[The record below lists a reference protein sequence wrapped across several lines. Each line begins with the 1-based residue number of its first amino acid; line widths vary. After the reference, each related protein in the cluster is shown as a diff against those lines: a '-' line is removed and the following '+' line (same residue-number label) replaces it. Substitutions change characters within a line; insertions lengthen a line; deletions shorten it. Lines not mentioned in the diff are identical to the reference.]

1 MIVYLKVLAAAI
13 GLLKMT
19 GPFKGECKVRAV
31 HFQDGVVYIDL
42 PVNAETKSN
51 AIHSLFWNSRQSHAV
66 VQAEQTQT
74 QRSLVRYR
82 VLRQLTQDL
91 PEAGTAASLSGWL
104 GSKPDDFG
112 FDNQYSIVTLPNGTN
127 GWFFDNNTENWVIH
141 IHGRRAGKGETLRN
155 LQQFADLGYKQ
166 YVMSMKTDPKPDGLG
181 KKVSKLGQNEWSE
194 IEEAVLLANSSGAR
208 NIILFGWSQ
217 GAMMSGLFLTR
228 SSHAKFVTGAI
239 FDSPLLDYRNTMRF
253 QAERGGY
260 DRVLGDRVVDAIRDS
275 KLIRVLGYRNVDVDQ
290 ISLVSDALLP
300 QVPVLVLY
308 SMNDGHVAIEDVHRF
323 AEMNG
328 AVSLVEIAQARHCR
342 LFNEDKATYTNA
354 ISSWLQA
361 NQI

>member
-1 MIVYLKVLAAAI
+1 
-13 GLLKMT
+13 MT
-19 GPFKGECKVRAV
+19 GPFKGECQVRAV
-31 HFQDGVVYIDL
+31 HVQDGVVYIDL
-42 PVNAETKSN
+42 PTNAETKSK
-51 AIHSLFWNSRQSHAV
+51 AIQSLFWNSRQSHTV
-66 VQAEQTQT
+66 VQAEPLQNES
-74 QRSLVRYR
+74 SLVRYR

-91 PEAGTAASLSGWL
+91 PEAGVSASLSGWL
-104 GSKPDDFG
+104 GSKPEDFG
-112 FDNQYSIVTLPNGTN
+112 LANQYSIVTLPNGTK

-194 IEEAVLLANSSGAR
+194 IEEAVQLANRAGAKS
-208 NIILFGWSQ
+208 IILFGWSQ
-217 GAMMSGLFLTR
+217 GAMISGLFLTR
-228 SSHAKFVTGAI
+228 SPQARFVTGAI

-253 QAERGGY
+253 QAERSGY

-275 KLIRVLGYRNVDVDQ
+275 KLIRLLGYRNVDVDQ
-290 ISLVSDALLP
+290 ISLVGDTLLP

-308 SMNDGHVAIEDVHRF
+308 SMNDGHVAIDDVQRF
-323 AEMNG
+323 AEINS

-342 LFNEDKATYTNA
+342 LFNEDQAKYQGA
-354 ISSWLQA
+354 ISYWLKA